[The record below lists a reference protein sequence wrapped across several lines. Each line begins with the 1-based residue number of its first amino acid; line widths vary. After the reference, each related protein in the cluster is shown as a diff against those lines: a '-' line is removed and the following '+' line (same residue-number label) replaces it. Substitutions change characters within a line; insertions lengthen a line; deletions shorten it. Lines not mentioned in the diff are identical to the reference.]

1 VGDRAPSWR
10 GAGGCATIW
19 RTPPTTAMAAPNPLN
34 RTLADGI
41 RQVGFR
47 KWYERELL
55 SSHAHMA
62 LALFAVVA
70 LIASFEAFQGA
81 NTNDKLLNT
90 VFVVLCAAISLWAL
104 RRYLYLLMHAEEM
117 ANQANCAQCQAY
129 GMLQLQEVADLR
141 RAAPAAPRLLP
152 VCCKRCGFRWN
163 LEED

>member
-1 VGDRAPSWR
+1 
-10 GAGGCATIW
+10 
-19 RTPPTTAMAAPNPLN
+19 MAAPNPLN

-81 NTNDKLLNT
+81 SSNDKLLNT
-90 VFVVLCAAISLWAL
+90 AFVVVSAGVSLWAL
-104 RRYLYLLMHAEEM
+104 RRYLYLLMHAEDM

-129 GMLQLQEVADLR
+129 GMLQLQDAT
-141 RAAPAAPRLLP
+141 PRQPTATPKLLP

-163 LEED
+163 LEDN

>member
-1 VGDRAPSWR
+1 M
-10 GAGGCATIW
+10 AT
-19 RTPPTTAMAAPNPLN
+19 PNPLN

-81 NTNDKLLNT
+81 SANDKLINT
-90 VFVVLCAAISLWAL
+90 VFVVVCATVSLWAL

-129 GMLQLQEVADLR
+129 GMLQLQD
-141 RAAPAAPRLLP
+141 AAPRQTTAPPKLLP

-163 LEED
+163 LEDN